1 MIFAYDTYY
10 QDSQLTMLR
19 LMYNGGLAFGGCKP
33 ERGFVIGLS
42 RVGLL
47 GSRVGKDSP
56 RLGGFMSQPEWPDVL
71 VYVCA
76 NCTAQAG
83 TLPRQWKQGGAHVVV
98 HEIPC
103 SGKVDTQYLMHALE
117 GGGRGLCIVACPKG
131 ECHLAQGNYRAE
143 IRIRAVQRLL
153 GEIGLEPE
161 RAVLVHCS
169 PNDPP
174 QRLKQLV
181 EDSVTQLCALGES
194 SIRCTRNR

>member
-1 MIFAYDTYY
+1 
-10 QDSQLTMLR
+10 
-19 LMYNGGLAFGGCKP
+19 
-33 ERGFVIGLS
+33 
-42 RVGLL
+42 
-47 GSRVGKDSP
+47 
-56 RLGGFMSQPEWPDVL
+56 MSQPVCPDVF

-76 NCTAQAG
+76 NCIAQAG
-83 TLPRQWKQGGAHVVV
+83 TLPRQWKHDGAHVVV

-103 SGKVDTQYLMHALE
+103 SGKVDAQYLMHALE
-117 GGGRGLCIVACPKG
+117 GGGRGLCVVACPKG

-174 QRLKQLV
+174 ERLKQLV
-181 EDSVTQLCALGES
+181 EDALRS
-194 SIRCTRNR
+194 SARWARVLRMSGRRRIFGCPKIRNVDRGIDE

>member
-1 MIFAYDTYY
+1 M
-10 QDSQLTMLR
+10 
-19 LMYNGGLAFGGCKP
+19 
-33 ERGFVIGLS
+33 
-42 RVGLL
+42 
-47 GSRVGKDSP
+47 
-56 RLGGFMSQPEWPDVL
+56 
-71 VYVCA
+71 
-76 NCTAQAG
+76 
-83 TLPRQWKQGGAHVVV
+83 V

-194 SIRCTRNR
+194 SI

>member
-1 MIFAYDTYY
+1 MDI
-10 QDSQLTMLR
+10 S
-19 LMYNGGLAFGGCKP
+19 AFDGCKP
-33 ERGFVIGLS
+33 EGGFVIGVS
-42 RVGLL
+42 RVRFAGAIFGNDSPPL
-47 GSRVGKDSP
+47 GSSMP
-56 RLGGFMSQPEWPDVL
+56 QPLSPDVL

-83 TLPRQWKQGGAHVVV
+83 ALPRQWKHDGAHVVV

-143 IRIRAVQRLL
+143 IRVGAVQRLL
-153 GEIGLEPE
+153 DEIGLEPQ

-169 PNDPP
+169 PKDPP
-174 QRLKQLV
+174 ERLKQLV
-181 EDSVTQLCALGES
+181 DDTVARICSLGES
-194 SIRCTRNR
+194 SIRTGSA